1 MSPVTLTDR
10 EAKIKKSTST
20 KVVRIVNGQ
29 ASNKLDQLA
38 TEEPL
43 EIQIT
48 ELGNKPRSLT
58 VTMRTPGHDFELILG
73 FLLGEGIISS
83 KDDIFRMQYCT
94 LIDKKKQPNVVIVT
108 LRSSLKENI
117 FNRNFSSTASCGL
130 CGIESLQ
137 DLQIPTFESNSVQKV
152 KIEVLLELPN
162 ILRKRQLIF
171 ESTGGLHAA
180 GIFQFNGDLEVVR
193 EDIGRHN
200 ALDKVIG
207 ACAIKSE
214 QSSCDRILVLSGRI
228 GYELIQKAARA
239 RIPII
244 AAVSAPSSL
253 AVEMA
258 SNLGIT
264 LVGFIRQERANVYSH
279 PQRIAF

>member
-1 MSPVTLTDR
+1 MPSVTLIDR
-10 EAKIKKSTST
+10 EAKTKKATST
-20 KVVRIVNGQ
+20 KVVTIVNGQ
-29 ASNKLDQLA
+29 TSNRLDQLA

-43 EIQIT
+43 EIQISQ
-48 ELGNKPRSLT
+48 LGSSPRPLT
-58 VTMRTPGHDFELILG
+58 VTMRTPGNDFELILG
-73 FLLGEGIISS
+73 FLLGEGIIFS
-83 KDDIFRMQYCT
+83 KNEILRMQYCG
-94 LIDKKKQPNVVIVT
+94 LVDKKRQPNVVVVT
-108 LRSSLKENI
+108 LRSSPREDI

-137 DLQIPTFESNSVQKV
+137 DLQIPAFESNLDQKV
-152 KIEVLLELPN
+152 NIEVLLELPN
-162 ILRKRQLIF
+162 ILRKRQLVF

-207 ACAIKSE
+207 ACAMKFE
-214 QSSCDRILVLSGRI
+214 EGSCNHILALSGRI

-239 RIPII
+239 KIPVI

-253 AVEMA
+253 AVEVA
-258 SNLGIT
+258 SSLGIT
-264 LVGFIRQERANVYSH
+264 LVGFIRQERANIYSH
-279 PQRIAF
+279 PERIIF